1 MINQDQ
7 INELS
12 DRLLKLKVSL
22 NIETAV
28 KDLKEKNLISQNP
41 NFWNDKKKA
50 EKLMKEVKFLESKIN
65 II

>member
-41 NFWNDKKKA
+41 NFWNDKKRWLYYNSI
-50 EKLMKEVKFLESKIN
+50 ELLL
-65 II
+65 